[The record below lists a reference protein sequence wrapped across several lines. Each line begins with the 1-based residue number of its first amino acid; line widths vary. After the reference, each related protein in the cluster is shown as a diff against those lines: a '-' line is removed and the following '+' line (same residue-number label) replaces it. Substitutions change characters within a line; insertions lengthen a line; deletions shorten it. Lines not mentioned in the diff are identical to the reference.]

1 MLFSVLVLGDLSVI
15 AQVEVKGGNSQ
26 GNVEQQFQTF
36 RDYLERSH
44 GTYLQDL
51 SYVPVLAKH
60 TTTKTSKQ
68 FCEKYELNIKS
79 STAEFESWWQ
89 NFMQQEFNSE
99 ISQDKF
105 EDIVKRLIMMS
116 SLVLTS
122 LPMEI
127 TMSSPDSH
135 LIILRYG

>member
-26 GNVEQQFQTF
+26 GNAEEQFQTF

-44 GTYLQDL
+44 GTFLQDL
-51 SYVPVLAKH
+51 SYVPVLAKN
-60 TTTKTSKQ
+60 TTTNTGKQ
-68 FCEKYELNIKS
+68 NCEKYELNITS

-89 NFMQQEFNSE
+89 DLMDKEFNSE
-99 ISQDKF
+99 ISQVKF

-122 LPMEI
+122 LSMEI
-127 TMSSPDSH
+127 TMNSPDSH
-135 LIILRYG
+135 LIILR